1 MRWRWYWDFG
11 GGILTDLLT
20 HWIDVIQWYMDQPA
34 PKTATT
40 VGDLYAHGLA
50 VPRHASPR
58 STNIRAIS
66 WSPSPAP
73 STAAW
78 MTAA

>member
-1 MRWRWYWDFG
+1 MGSAPDQPFTEEKFQRWRWYWDFG

-40 VGDLYAHGLA
+40 VGGLYANGLA
-50 VPRHASPR
+50 VPRHR
-58 STNIRAIS
+58 HRGL
-66 WSPSPAP
+66 
-73 STAAW
+73 
-78 MTAA
+78 